1 MPKKKIKLTIDGKK
15 ITALTG
21 QTILKV
27 AQKNGIKIPTL
38 CYHEDLKPEGRCG
51 VCGVEVNGKIKTS
64 CNNLIQAG
72 MIIKTNSKKVQ
83 EYRKTNVQLVG
94 SNFAR
99 EEAFKKWLKLENLPD
114 IQELRFKPKEKE
126 KIDCSACDI
135 SIDFSKCVLCGRC
148 IQKCRD
154 TQSVNAI
161 CFAQRAN
168 AMKVGTYFDKK
179 IINTTCVGCGQCAL
193 VCPTGAIKE
202 RDYIN
207 EVEKALADKKKH
219 VIIQTAPS
227 LRVALGEE
235 FNLPAGTLVTGQ
247 MINALRKL
255 GFDKIFDTNFGADLT
270 IMEEANELIY
280 RIKSSSSQ
288 KNNKEMPMFTS
299 CCPGWVNFLETFYP
313 EMRKHLSAC
322 KSPQQMFGAI
332 VKTYYAQKFK
342 INPQNIIV
350 VSAMPCT
357 AKKYE
362 ARRKEMNSSGYQDVD
377 YALTTREIARLI
389 KKKNIDFK
397 KLKNEEFDL
406 PLGQA
411 SGGGAIFGASGG
423 VMESA
428 IRTAHYILTGKE
440 FTKGLDR
447 SGEKNI
453 EYTAVRGIQG
463 IKKATIKIGTL
474 KLNLAVVQGL
484 ANARKILAE
493 IKNKK
498 AKYHFVEV
506 MACPGGCIGGGG
518 QPQPT
523 TMEIVKKRASAIYQ
537 QDRIL
542 KFRQAHNNPQI
553 QQLYQEFLKKPLS
566 KKSHKLLHTTY
577 KDKSKRV

>member
-1 MPKKKIKLTIDGKK
+1 MPPKKIKLTINGKK
-15 ITALTG
+15 ITAQAG
-21 QTILKV
+21 QTILEV
-27 AQKNGIKIPTL
+27 AKKHKIKIPTL
-38 CYHEDLKPEGRCG
+38 CYHPDLKPEGRCG
-51 VCGVEVNGKIKTS
+51 VCGVEVNKKIMTA
-64 CNNLIQAG
+64 CNNKIQKG

-83 EYRKTNVQLVG
+83 EYRKINIQLVG

-135 SIDFSKCVLCGRC
+135 SIDFSKCILCGRC

-154 TQSVNAI
+154 MQSVNAI

-168 AMKVGTYFDKK
+168 AMHVGTPFDKK

-202 RDYIN
+202 RDYIT
-207 EVEKALADKKKH
+207 EVEKALSDPKKH
-219 VIIQTAPS
+219 VVIQTAPS

-235 FNLPAGTLVTGQ
+235 FNLPAGSLVTGK
-247 MINALRKL
+247 MISALRKL
-255 GFDKIFDTNFGADLT
+255 GFDKVFDTNFGADLT
-270 IMEEANELIY
+270 IMEEANELIQ
-280 RIKSSSSQ
+280 RLKKKQ
-288 KNNKEMPMFTS
+288 TMPMFTS
-299 CCPGWVNFLETFYP
+299 CCPAWINFVEIFYP
-313 EMRKHLSAC
+313 KLRPYLSTC

-342 INPQNIIV
+342 INPKNIVV

-362 ARRKEMNSSGYQDVD
+362 ARRQEMQSSGYQDVD
-377 YALTTREIARLI
+377 YALTTREIAHLI
-389 KKKNIDFK
+389 KKKKIDFANLK
-397 KLKNEEFDL
+397 KEEFDL
-406 PLGQA
+406 PLGLA

-428 IRTAHYILTGKE
+428 IRTAHHILTGKE
-440 FTKGLDR
+440 L
-447 SGEKNI
+447 KNI
-453 EYTAVRGIQG
+453 EYTPVRGIKG

-474 KLNLAVVQGL
+474 KLNLAVVHGL
-484 ANARKILAE
+484 ANARKIVEE
-493 IKNKK
+493 IKKK
-498 AKYHFVEV
+498 KTTYHFIEV

-523 TMEIVKKRASAIYQ
+523 TMEIIKKRASAIYQ

-566 KKSHKLLHTTY
+566 KKSHHLLHTKY
-577 KDKSKRV
+577 KKHSTCK